1 MTPEVARRLL
11 GLVGLGY
18 RARNAIAG
26 VQMVRDAA
34 IRGRLRFA
42 IVAPDVSRHSLD
54 KLVPMLRA
62 KRVRFIFG
70 PSAAELGQVVGRE
83 TTAAVGIL
91 DAPLA
96 RGMRE
101 LLEKAGIPFE
111 EVASASVAQGKRAP
125 TTRDN
130 DRRPPARRRGNGHRR
145 QD

>member
-1 MTPEVARRLL
+1 MNAEATRKLM

-18 RARNAIAG
+18 RARNAIVG

-34 IRGRLRFA
+34 MRGRLRFA

-54 KLVPMLRA
+54 KLVPLLTARG
-62 KRVRFIFG
+62 VRFIYG
-70 PSAAELGQVVGRE
+70 PPAAELGQAVGRE

-96 RGMRE
+96 RGMRAIVE
-101 LLEKAGIPFE
+101 QAGGKFE
-111 EVASASVAQGKRAP
+111 AVASATPAQGKRAP
-125 TTRDN
+125 MTRDN
-130 DRRPPARRRGNGHRR
+130 DRRTSARRPGRGHRR